1 MIDVTPGEL
10 PSSITGQREG
20 ALALLADQR
29 DLGGPF
35 RDFRCFEGV
44 GGIEKGCRHHVVTMS
59 SPMSSPVF
67 SLKINNLWSLWHL

>member
-35 RDFRCFEGV
+35 RDFRCFEG
-44 GGIEKGCRHHVVTMS
+44 GR
-59 SPMSSPVF
+59 
-67 SLKINNLWSLWHL
+67 

>member
-35 RDFRCFEGV
+35 RDFRCLVIDEKASYTPSITHLSHHLSLKKPFTFEG
-44 GGIEKGCRHHVVTMS
+44 
-59 SPMSSPVF
+59 
-67 SLKINNLWSLWHL
+67 L